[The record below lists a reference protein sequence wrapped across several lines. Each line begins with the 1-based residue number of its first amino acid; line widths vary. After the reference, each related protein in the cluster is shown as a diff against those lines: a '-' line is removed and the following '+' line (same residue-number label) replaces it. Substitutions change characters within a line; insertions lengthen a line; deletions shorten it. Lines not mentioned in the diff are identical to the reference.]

1 MVRRYEAYLRKDK
14 LPTQWCAGCGD
25 AIVMQS
31 LCNAIDQLGLDKN
44 DVAVVSGIG
53 CSGRMTTYLDFN
65 TLHTTHG
72 RTIPFAMGIKLVRPD
87 KTVII
92 VSGDGDALAI
102 GGNHFIHACRRNID
116 LTMLVVN
123 NFTYG
128 LTGGQ
133 FSPSTPG
140 GSWAPTSP
148 YGSIEPIFDIPRV
161 AEAAGATYVARATV
175 ANPQHMSDM
184 IKQGIEHKGMAVLEL
199 IANCHVNWGR
209 RNKHPD
215 APELID
221 WIRKRTIT
229 PQIAANMNADELRDK
244 FVIGVLARQQ
254 RPEYTQLWAQVVE
267 KGKAHAR
274 K

>member
-1 MVRRYEAYLRKDK
+1 MAHKFQTYLRKST
-14 LPTQWCAGCGD
+14 LPSQWCAGCGD
-25 AIVMQS
+25 GIVMQA
-31 LCNAIDQLGLDKN
+31 LCLAIDQLGLDKN

-72 RTIPFAMGIKLVRPD
+72 RTIPFATGIKLARPD
-87 KTVII
+87 KTVL
-92 VSGDGDALAI
+92 VVTGDGDCMAI
-102 GGNHFIHACRRNID
+102 GGNHLIHACRRNID
-116 LTMLVVN
+116 LTTLVVN

-133 FSPSTPG
+133 FSPTTPG

-148 YGSIEPIFDIPRV
+148 YGNIEPEFDIPKV
-161 AEAAGATYVARATV
+161 AEASGATFVARATV
-175 ANPQHMSDM
+175 GNLQHMTEM
-184 IKQGIEHKGMAVLEL
+184 IRQGIAHKGMSVLEL
-199 IANCHVNWGR
+199 IANCHINWGR

-229 PQIAANMNADELRDK
+229 PQVAAKMTPEELRDK
-244 FVIGVLARQQ
+244 WVIGVLTRQE
-254 RPEYTQLWAQVVE
+254 RPEYTQVWAKVVE
-267 KGKAHAR
+267 RGQAHA
-274 K
+274 KH